1 MEDVKEKKRELVNEI
16 IEKIEAFSEEESKE
30 KQKAIED
37 RLFDFAN
44 FMEAKIAL
52 LYLPRR
58 CEIDSLPIIDRSLKK
73 GKKVILPLVD
83 RQNNKTTLYKIES
96 IKDDLKMGA
105 GDTLEPDPER
115 CKAVP
120 PEQIDIAIVP
130 GLAFDEKGGRIGVED
145 NFYDKFI
152 SRLPVTTRKVAIAF
166 EHQVITQVPAD
177 SRSKYIDIII
187 TDKRTIYKI

>member
-1 MEDVKEKKRELVNEI
+1 MEDVKEKKREMINDIVQT
-16 IEKIEAFSEEESKE
+16 IESLSDEDRQKKQAAVEE
-30 KQKAIED
+30 

-52 LYLPRR
+52 LYLRR
-58 CEIDSLPIIDRSLKK
+58 HCEVDTVSIIKRSLKK
-73 GKKVILPLVD
+73 GKKIVLPLID
-83 RQNNKTTLYKIES
+83 RENNRTTLFKIENL
-96 IKDDLKMGA
+96 KEDLKAGA
-105 GDTLEPDPER
+105 NGMPEPDPDR

-130 GLAFDEKGGRIGVED
+130 GLAFDEKGGRIGIVD

-152 SRLPVTTRKVAIAF
+152 ARLPMTTRKVAIAF
-166 EHQVITQVPAD
+166 EEQVINQVPAD
-177 SRSKYIDIII
+177 SRSKYIDIIV